1 MNWLILDAVYLWR
14 KQYTNKPGLYWVYGT
29 ILITSSALLH
39 SYLSVRSNP
48 FIVYQETGSGIFS
61 VLYINGFIRGLYHLA
76 LSFVAFDIG
85 QQEHYV
91 YSIVWLVIAA
101 GLIVFAQS
109 SNKTLINK
117 VGTSFHCN
125 DWEQNFDLGNKTVA
139 IIGSFASAV
148 QIISAIVNKV
158 KKLHLVQRI
167 PHWILPRPDWT
178 IPILLRKLFALGPIY
193 TLIRGLTYWLL
204 ELRVIAFNWL

>member
-101 GLIVFAQS
+101 GLIVFGQS

-117 VGTSFHCN
+117 IGFSILVLVVLKALIIDLSNLDGLYRALSFIG
-125 DWEQNFDLGNKTVA
+125 LGLCLVA
-139 IIGSFASAV
+139 IGWLFQRFKSKAALKPAV
-148 QIISAIVNKV
+148 S
-158 KKLHLVQRI
+158 
-167 PHWILPRPDWT
+167 
-178 IPILLRKLFALGPIY
+178 G
-193 TLIRGLTYWLL
+193 
-204 ELRVIAFNWL
+204 